1 MLIDDLS
8 NAFGPFDPN
17 PGALPQTVP
26 LGWLSIEPEG
36 RPTIEPDE
44 LIAAWT
50 SEEFHFVQSGTHDV
64 DRQSSSTTDYLSV
77 CVTYLL

>member
-8 NAFGPFDPN
+8 NVFGPFDPN

-44 LIAAWT
+44 LIAA
-50 SEEFHFVQSGTHDV
+50 
-64 DRQSSSTTDYLSV
+64 
-77 CVTYLL
+77 